1 MKLKDGFFTIKNP
14 SKKYYFNDENLDL
27 TKKYIAN
34 SQ

>member
-14 SKKYYFNDENLDL
+14 LEKYYFDDEDLGL